1 MENKDRLFQIFSKKL
16 RGVLGTLD
24 VEPEGLEE
32 IRMRIGAPLF
42 IIYKNREYT
51 VTAEGT
57 LKEPPGIWK
66 KDDKE
71 KCCHITREDLEE
83 TLQCA
88 VRYSLY
94 AYEEELKQ
102 GFITVAGGHRIGV
115 AGRVILDKGTVKT
128 IQPVTFLNIR
138 LSHQVR
144 GCADKIMPYLYDDK
158 TGEFLHTLIISPPRC
173 GKTTLLRDIVRQA
186 SDGGSSGKRVRAGK
200 TVGVVDERSESG
212 ACFQGIPQND
222 VGLRTDI
229 LDCCPKAAGMMM
241 LIRSMAPDVVAVDEI
256 GGDPDLE
263 ALRCVMN
270 CGCRILA
277 TVHGTSMEDIRNK
290 PGFCRFLEEDIFE
303 RYVILGNKAGPGTV
317 LDICDGRGRSLLCG

>member
-173 GKTTLLRDIVRQA
+173 GKTTLLRDIVRHPTAEAQENVSGQEKQWESLMNVLKLEPA
-186 SDGGSSGKRVRAGK
+186 SRGY
-200 TVGVVDERSESG
+200 
-212 ACFQGIPQND
+212 
-222 VGLRTDI
+222 
-229 LDCCPKAAGMMM
+229 PKMTWVCGP
-241 LIRSMAPDVVAVDEI
+241 IYWTAVQ
-256 GGDPDLE
+256 
-263 ALRCVMN
+263 
-270 CGCRILA
+270 
-277 TVHGTSMEDIRNK
+277 K
-290 PGFCRFLEEDIFE
+290 PP
-303 RYVILGNKAGPGTV
+303 A
-317 LDICDGRGRSLLCG
+317 

>member
-173 GKTTLLRDIVRQA
+173 GKTTLLRDIVRQ
-186 SDGGSSGKRVRAGK
+186 GRALQF
-200 TVGVVDERSESG
+200 G
-212 ACFQGIPQND
+212 AQRP
-222 VGLRTDI
+222 L
-229 LDCCPKAAGMMM
+229 
-241 LIRSMAPDVVAVDEI
+241 SHPDQR
-256 GGDPDLE
+256 PE
-263 ALRCVMN
+263 ALLLRMPRRGVHPAR
-270 CGCRILA
+270 RIPGPLRS
-277 TVHGTSMEDIRNK
+277 VVPSVSRN
-290 PGFCRFLEEDIFE
+290 L
-303 RYVILGNKAGPGTV
+303 L
-317 LDICDGRGRSLLCG
+317 RGS

>member
-1 MENKDRLFQIFSKKL
+1 
-16 RGVLGTLD
+16 
-24 VEPEGLEE
+24 
-32 IRMRIGAPLF
+32 MRIGAPLF
-42 IIYKNREYT
+42 IIYKNREYA
-51 VTAEGT
+51 VSREGT
-57 LKEPPGIWK
+57 LCEPPETGSGEN
-66 KDDKE
+66 DM
-71 KCCHITREDLEE
+71 CCRVTREDVEE

-102 GFITVAGGHRIGV
+102 GFITVSGGHRIGV
-115 AGRVILDKGTVKT
+115 AGRVILEKGVVKT

-138 LSHQVR
+138 LSHQVK
-144 GCADKIMPYLYDDK
+144 GCADPVMPYLYDRE
-158 TGEFLHTLIISPPRC
+158 TGNFLHTLIISPPRC
-173 GKTTLLRDIVRQA
+173 GKTTLLRDIVRQV
-186 SDGGSSGKRVRAGK
+186 SDGVISGGHGRPGK
-200 TVGVVDERSESG
+200 TVGVVDERSEIG

-222 VGLRTDI
+222 VGRRTDI

-256 GGDPDLE
+256 GGEQDLE
-263 ALRCVMN
+263 AMRYVMN

-277 TVHGTSMEDIRNK
+277 TVHGTAMEDIQKK

-303 RYVILGNKAGPGTV
+303 RYVILSNKAGPGTV

>member
-186 SDGGSSGKRVRAGK
+186 SDGGSSGERVR
-200 TVGVVDERSESG
+200 
-212 ACFQGIPQND
+212 D

>member
-200 TVGVVDERSESG
+200 TVGVVDELS
-212 ACFQGIPQND
+212 
-222 VGLRTDI
+222 
-229 LDCCPKAAGMMM
+229 
-241 LIRSMAPDVVAVDEI
+241 LIHI
-256 GGDPDLE
+256 
-263 ALRCVMN
+263 
-270 CGCRILA
+270 
-277 TVHGTSMEDIRNK
+277 
-290 PGFCRFLEEDIFE
+290 
-303 RYVILGNKAGPGTV
+303 
-317 LDICDGRGRSLLCG
+317 